1 MKLFLRI
8 KTPEFSG
15 IKGSQPTYV
24 VHHVVEPTKHL
35 CFFNVKAFYAK
46 MKYDV
51 HVNMC
56 NFIVL
61 NEEKCVDNT

>member
-1 MKLFLRI
+1 MNKKLSADICGASYGRTYQASIFL
-8 KTPEFSG
+8 
-15 IKGSQPTYV
+15 
-24 VHHVVEPTKHL
+24 
-35 CFFNVKAFYAK
+35 NVKAFNAK

-61 NEEKCVDNT
+61 SEEKCVDNT

>member
-1 MKLFLRI
+1 MCCASCGR
-8 KTPEFSG
+8 TY
-15 IKGSQPTYV
+15 QPSI
-24 VHHVVEPTKHL
+24 
-35 CFFNVKAFYAK
+35 FFNVKAFNAK
-46 MKYDV
+46 IKYDL